1 MKEVLYYFLG
11 NINDNEEKVMDVV
24 TVIKVVGTILTVV
37 ATSIEATTKK

>member
-11 NINDNEEKVMDVV
+11 NINDNEEKVMDIV

-37 ATSIEATTKK
+37 ASSIEATTKK

>member
-1 MKEVLYYFLG
+1 
-11 NINDNEEKVMDVV
+11 MDII

>member
-11 NINDNEEKVMDVV
+11 NINDNEEQVMDIV
-24 TVIKVVGTILTVV
+24 TVIKVLGTVLTVV

>member
-11 NINDNEEKVMDVV
+11 NINDNEEKVMDIV

-37 ATSIEATTKK
+37 ATTIESTSNK